1 MRSLLVETVR
11 FVRSICQLYTWTI
24 LGHLCGLS
32 VTVTVSGK
40 NLPKL
45 CLYSRP
51 ARRDLQDSRLLL
63 MKSVCRWLLKTFTHC
78 TPNLPPLSLS
88 LSHSLPFSTAIPSP
102 VMAAEVTLFFIEINK
117 SKRSNR
123 VQVAQRIP

>member
-1 MRSLLVETVR
+1 MQSLLEETVR
-11 FVRSICQLYTWTI
+11 FVPNICQPYTWTI

-32 VTVTVSGK
+32 VIVRDK

-51 ARRDLQDSRLLL
+51 ARRDS
-63 MKSVCRWLLKTFTHC
+63 SLKTLANEKC
-78 TPNLPPLSLS
+78 LPLALENFYTLQAALPSLIES
-88 LSHSLPFSTAIPSP
+88 PSP

-117 SKRSNR
+117 SKRSN
-123 VQVAQRIP
+123 